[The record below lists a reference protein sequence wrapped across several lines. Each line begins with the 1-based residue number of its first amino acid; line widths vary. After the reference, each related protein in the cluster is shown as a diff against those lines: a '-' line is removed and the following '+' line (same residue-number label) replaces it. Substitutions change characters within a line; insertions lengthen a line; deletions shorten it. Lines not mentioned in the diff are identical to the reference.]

1 MVDEYNE
8 VLKDKLQERFTKLE
22 PQVAKIFQN
31 MTILLVDIEN
41 NFEPFSYFCI
51 SNLEAS

>member
-1 MVDEYNE
+1 MDEYNE
-8 VLKDKLQERFTKLE
+8 VLKDEMQDRFTKLE
-22 PQVAKIFQN
+22 PPVAKIFQN
-31 MTILLVDIEN
+31 MTILMVDIEN